1 MAKEPK
7 STLKFAECIGSIEQG
22 KIAPIYFV
30 SGSEDYLKTELT
42 GALRQQLFG
51 KNPRDAN
58 FERFSVRAGKAS
70 DLLNTVMEY
79 SLFGGGKLVVV
90 QDGQKFNKADKDLLV
105 TTLPQVPPENH
116 LVIFH
121 DGPMDMRLKYFKY
134 VTQKTEWLSLLP
146 LTQNTARFWIDRQL
160 SRYNLRID
168 SAALEFL
175 IDFAGLSYS
184 TISEEIEK
192 LSLNVEPGSTVT
204 VDDIQNYGS
213 RSAVFSIFELT
224 DALGRKDREK
234 ALNRLSRLM
243 ESGENPQVV
252 LGRILKH
259 FNYLVMIDALR
270 DLKSPQM
277 ISSRI
282 GVQPFFINKCRE
294 QIAGFS
300 RNSLLKS
307 LRYIF
312 EAEYQS
318 RFEKMPRTYI
328 LENLIVKITSL

>member
-1 MAKEPK
+1 
-7 STLKFAECIGSIEQG
+7 
-22 KIAPIYFV
+22 
-30 SGSEDYLKTELT
+30 
-42 GALRQQLFG
+42 
-51 KNPRDAN
+51 
-58 FERFSVRAGKAS
+58 
-70 DLLNTVMEY
+70 
-79 SLFGGGKLVVV
+79 VVV
-90 QDGQKFNKADKDLLV
+90 QDSQKYNKSDKDLLV
-105 TTLPQVPPENH
+105 KSLPQVPPENH
-116 LVIFH
+116 IVLFH
-121 DGPMDMRLKYFKY
+121 EGKMDMRLKYFKY
-134 VTQKTEWLSLLP
+134 TTQKTEWLSLLP

-160 SRYNLRID
+160 SRFKLRID
-168 SAALEFL
+168 NSALELL

-192 LSLNVEPGSTVT
+192 LSLNVEPGSMITVE
-204 VDDIQNYGS
+204 DIQNYGS

-234 ALNRLSRLM
+234 ALNRLNRLI
-243 ESGENPQVV
+243 ESGENPQMV

-312 EAEYQS
+312 EAEYQT
-318 RFEKMPRTYI
+318 RFEKMPRAYI